1 MRRLLVSCTS
11 QLSCVSN
18 TGVQKRAGKWVLHSS
33 VFRIRK
39 PWWEWGGGME
49 GQGEPQ
55 DSSPIWC
62 DGLKREAVNLKLHCW
77 KRKSF
82 RILTSPSVS
91 HGCKCYRLC
100 YSKLVREEDILNQN
114 LYFYNVPRGLL
125 AHSG

>member
-1 MRRLLVSCTS
+1 MRRLLLSCTS

-39 PWWEWGGGME
+39 LWWEWGGGME

-62 DGLKREAVNLKLHCW
+62 DGLKREAVNLKLHSW
-77 KRKSF
+77 KRKAF
-82 RILTSPSVS
+82 HILISP
-91 HGCKCYRLC
+91 LC
-100 YSKLVREEDILNQN
+100 PMAASATGFATQN
-114 LYFYNVPRGLL
+114 LLERKTD
-125 AHSG
+125 